1 METFRKKHEG
11 SSTTTVTGKQV
22 WVQSLAY
29 TFKISSSGLRFGRFF
44 REWKNFL
51 RLSHLYQ
58 LKNKSDENDEAIDH
72 DKLAYSVSKGFGT
85 SSNYFR
91 SYLIRT
97 IAELLISTGLLVW
110 LIIKGYEPFF
120 GENNR
125 SQVEFVK
132 K

>member
-1 METFRKKHEG
+1 MQTALKFQVQDCDLAIFSRMSKLSEIKPPLPMKK
-11 SSTTTVTGKQV
+11 
-22 WVQSLAY
+22 
-29 TFKISSSGLRFGRFF
+29 
-44 REWKNFL
+44 
-51 RLSHLYQ
+51 
-58 LKNKSDENDEAIDH
+58 KSDENDEAIDH
-72 DKLAYSVSKGFGT
+72 DKLAYSVSKGCGS

-97 IAELLISTGLLVW
+97 IAELLISTGIFSW

-132 K
+132 KWVVKSQKIICRYPP

>member
-1 METFRKKHEG
+1 MSKLSEIKPPLPIKK
-11 SSTTTVTGKQV
+11 
-22 WVQSLAY
+22 
-29 TFKISSSGLRFGRFF
+29 
-44 REWKNFL
+44 
-51 RLSHLYQ
+51 
-58 LKNKSDENDEAIDH
+58 KSDENDEAIDH